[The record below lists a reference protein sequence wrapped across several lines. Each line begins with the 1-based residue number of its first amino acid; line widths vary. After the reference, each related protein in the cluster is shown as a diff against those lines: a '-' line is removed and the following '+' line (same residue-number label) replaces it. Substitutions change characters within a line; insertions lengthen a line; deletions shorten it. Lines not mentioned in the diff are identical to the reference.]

1 MRKLKVLLYG
11 DVDLNIMDGS
21 AVWLTSLANVLST
34 DSNINVE
41 ILLKAPIVKK
51 QLIQSVENLP
61 GVKVIETFKVFPEK
75 TFETRKRMNVAEAR
89 DIIEELDTAHNY
101 DLIIVRGINIVDEL
115 AQSTLNKKI
124 IPYVTDF
131 NHNKDTITEAEIS
144 QLKNFYDIFPYMFV
158 QTDSM
163 KEILVSMTGVEGDRF
178 KLLSPMIPNYESR
191 PSFKNENNSL
201 IYAGKFAE
209 EWYTE
214 EILDAFS
221 EIRKLDGTIDLNI
234 AGDKF
239 QGALRDRRDEVTS
252 RLENDEGVNWKGAIS
267 RSEVQ
272 DLMAQSDIG
281 IAWRSS
287 AIDNDQSVELS
298 TKLLEYGRLGKPIFL
313 KRTKLHEEVLGSDYP
328 LFVESS
334 EDFIDA
340 TLKLLYN
347 RKLFN
352 KCAKMVYE
360 ACKKYTFSEVFNSLK
375 PLVWSFYKGKTNIV
389 FAGHD
394 LKFLK
399 HTIEHFQQH
408 SSYEVE
414 IDQWKGHNNHD
425 LGRSQELRDWA
436 DVVFCEWGLG
446 NAVWY
451 SQNKRAGQKLI
462 VRMHLQERETEYPS
476 QFNLENIDRIIAI
489 SPYIF
494 EEFSRACNMPRNKM
508 TMIYNMI
515 NTEELDQPKEDLKKA
530 NYNLGVCGVLPS
542 RKRLDKA
549 VDILE
554 ALWSK
559 DKRYKLYVK
568 SKLPN
573 DLPWMKNRP
582 EEMKYFDDLFDRIEQ
597 APWGKNVIFEKHGSD
612 MSEWFRKIGYVLS
625 TSDFESF
632 HLAPMEGMV
641 TGSIPVVLHWPGAE
655 TIYPKDYVFEDA
667 ESAVKY
673 ISETKLNKSKVK
685 SLKAYPVKAFDIK
698 TINNQ
703 IQDLIENT
711 L

>member
-41 ILLKAPIVKK
+41 ILLKAPIMKK

-75 TFETRKRMNVAEAR
+75 TFETRKRMNVEEAR
-89 DIIEELDTAHNY
+89 EIIEELDTAHNY
-101 DLIIVRGINIVDEL
+101 DLIIVRGISIVDEL
-115 AQSTLNKKI
+115 AQSTLHKKI

-131 NHNKDTITEAEIS
+131 NHNKETITEAEIT
-144 QLKNFYDIFPYMFV
+144 QLKNFYDTFPYMFV

-221 EIRKLDGTIDLNI
+221 DIRKLDGTIDLNI

-272 DLMAQSDIG
+272 DLLAQSDIG

-287 AIDNDQSVELS
+287 VIDNDQSVELS

-360 ACKKYTFSEVFNSLK
+360 ACKKYTFSEVFNTLK

-399 HTIEHFQQH
+399 HTIEHFQQL

-451 SQNKRAGQKLI
+451 SQNKKAGQKLI

-515 NTEELDQPKEDLKKA
+515 NTEELYQPKEDLKKV

-554 ALWSK
+554 ALWRK

-568 SKLPN
+568 SKLPS

-655 TIYPKDYVFEDA
+655 TIYPSEYIFEDEVA
-667 ESAVKY
+667 AVDY
-673 ISETKLNKSKVK
+673 ILKNKASQNQKAR
-685 SLKAYPVKAFDIK
+685 KAYPIENFDLK
-698 TINNQ
+698 VINNN
-703 IQDLIENT
+703 IESLVTN
-711 L
+711 LL

>member
-144 QLKNFYDIFPYMFV
+144 QLKSFYDIFPYMFV

-252 RLENDEGVNWKGAIS
+252 RLENDEGVDWKGAIS

-272 DLMAQSDIG
+272 DLLAQSDIG

-287 AIDNDQSVELS
+287 VIDNDQSVELS

-334 EDFIDA
+334 KDFLDA

-347 RKLFN
+347 RKLYN

-360 ACKKYTFSEVFNSLK
+360 ACKKYTFSEVFNTLK

-425 LGRSQELRDWA
+425 LGRSKELRDWA

-476 QFNLENIDRIIAI
+476 QFNLESIDRIIAI

-494 EEFSRACNMPRNKM
+494 EEFSRSCKMPRSKM

-515 NTEELDQPKEDLKKA
+515 NTVELDQPKEDLKKV

-655 TIYPKDYVFEDA
+655 TIYPSEYIFEDEVA
-667 ESAVKY
+667 AVDY
-673 ISETKLNKSKVK
+673 ILKNKASQNQKAR
-685 SLKAYPVKAFDIK
+685 KAYPVENFDLK
-698 TINNQ
+698 VINNN
-703 IQDLIENT
+703 IESLVTN
-711 L
+711 LL